1 MSKPRKSVGGDIFN
15 VLRGILMG
23 CADVVPGVSGG
34 TVALVLSIYE
44 RLVTAISH
52 FDLTLA
58 GHLRNRRF
66 NDASDHVDLR
76 FLVSLAFGIGAGII
90 GMTTVMNSL
99 LTNEVTR
106 SMTLAAF
113 FGLIAGSAVM
123 VLTLIRARTKSHALA
138 CALSGAAGATFAFWL
153 TTLENAARD
162 PSYAYVFVCGS
173 VAICAMILPG
183 ISGAMILL
191 IMGVYIH
198 LTEIPRNLMHG
209 QHVTEGL
216 LTVLVFGTGAAISLV
231 LFSKFLR
238 WLLARYHAGTMAALC
253 GLMVGALPKLWPF
266 QEDQTPHI
274 EKLKYKRFEAVLPG
288 AVDAQVITVALITI
302 AAAGLVLTV
311 DWCASRGKR
320 AKDQT
325 ERTE

>member
-1 MSKPRKSVGGDIFN
+1 
-15 VLRGILMG
+15 MG

-44 RLVTAISH
+44 RLVTAISR

-58 GHLRNRRF
+58 GHLRHRRF
-66 NDASDHVDLR
+66 KAASGHVDLR
-76 FLVSLAFGIGAGII
+76 FLASLACGIGVGII
-90 GMTTVMNSL
+90 GMSTAMNRL

-123 VLTLIRARTKSHALA
+123 VLMLIRADTKSHALA
-138 CALSGAAGATFAFWL
+138 CGLWGVAGASFAFWL
-153 TTLENAARD
+153 TTLGTAHRD
-162 PSYAYVFVCGS
+162 PSYAYVFLCGS

-191 IMGVYIH
+191 ILGVYAH
-198 LTEIPRNLMHG
+198 LTEIPGNLLHG

-216 LTVLVFGTGAAISLV
+216 VTVLVFGTGAAISLI

-238 WLLARYHAGTMAALC
+238 WLLARYHAGTMATLC

-266 QEDQTPHI
+266 QRDLTPHI
-274 EKLKYKRFEAVLPG
+274 EKLKHKQFQAVLPD
-288 AVDAQVITVALITI
+288 AVDGQVIAAVLIAI

-311 DWCASRGKR
+311 DWCASKHKQ
-320 AKDQT
+320 AKGET
-325 ERTE
+325 ERIE